1 MKKQVLI
8 GIIFLITTSCALAQ
22 SDSFDVYKYKTPQY
36 FTRTVLP
43 SKVQFSYK
51 EKDTTFCIISIFKS
65 QRSQGDTLKDITAQW
80 NEYVVKPFSKADK
93 KPGKIMNDQV
103 VVDGWGSSM
112 AIGNFYQN
120 KKKCVVF
127 ITSFR
132 KGNTTACVVYA
143 FSYKLARGPVETF
156 SKNLHLKN
164 NTIETK

>member
-1 MKKQVLI
+1 MKKQLLTCI
-8 GIIFLITTSCALAQ
+8 SLLITVTTALAQ
-22 SDSFDVYKYKTPQY
+22 TDSFDVYKYQTPQF

-51 EKDTTFCIISIFKS
+51 ENDTTFCIISIYKS

-93 KPGKIMNDQV
+93 KPGKIVNDQV
-103 VVDGWGSSM
+103 VVDEWGSSM

-120 KKKCVVF
+120 KKKCIVF

-132 KGNTTACVVYA
+132 KGNTTACAVYA
-143 FSYKLARGPVETF
+143 FSYKLAKGPVETF
-156 SKNLHLKN
+156 SKNLHFK
-164 NTIETK
+164 K